1 MRNLKYLFL
10 IVTCLL
16 FASCSKEEPD
26 KTPGNNN
33 DKPTVDVPVDIPKE
47 TVQEQTEFYN
57 ITYRY
62 HDDVIVY
69 DENNEEYVD
78 RIEQDSIIF
87 LSGNTPQGLIPQ
99 AGDIIASGMSDVF
112 PFGLGNKVV
121 SVTKSGNTYQCLT
134 TSASLDEIFAELEID
149 AEMPLALEG
158 IDGLTDADGNF
169 YETTIA
175 PFEHE
180 AVASSRA
187 SVGSPDALTINLPSI
202 EELGTSN
209 QLTFGTVLD
218 FEYSQGKGMTNLSFE
233 FFSGLKTE
241 VELLKATVGAKV
253 KWPEIP
259 LQLPPFAIGPVVF
272 RPYLGIQLGMFV
284 NSEAKLGL
292 AFSNTM
298 SYKVGAKNESG
309 NNWEAYHQ
317 FTRRQEDKDAF
328 GRVEVSGNFNVGP
341 TLGVG
346 AFLGLYTRGVAMSIE
361 SETSLTAYVEAKG
374 SPGENVLERD
384 SEIGTSIDVGFD
396 VALQA
401 ELFGKDI
408 WAYEKGL
415 ADFNV
420 WKWSYPLYP
429 QVMENSLSV
438 DLTDKDNFI
447 YTAKYRM
454 QENGFLCWIYDHL
467 FAGICLVGPDGS
479 TNYIWEE
486 NSLSKESPDKHD
498 DAYHE
503 FQLNGLERGT
513 TYKAYPCILIND
525 TPYTVEGIEFTTL
538 EEEET
543 PGDDN
548 NEDNNDENGGTGG
561 GNGNDSG
568 SGDDNNNGNSG
579 EQPYTPSEDKASARI
594 MNIEFINME
603 RPTSSSWKVWLNVTV
618 EITNVE
624 HCKKLIIDSGIADI
638 TSLSEKAHF
647 TFENLTSTYVA
658 KISRYLHNWEPVFD
672 PECIECN
679 IHTWPVSFAP
689 NLYDM
694 NNNCINENELTNG
707 KNTFYKEFVYDN
719 GNFYMKDCVYN
730 EPIRGS
736 FPLDLY

>member
-62 HDDVIVY
+62 CDDVIVY
-69 DENNEEYVD
+69 DESNENYVEK
-78 RIEQDSIIF
+78 IEQDSIIF

-149 AEMPLALEG
+149 ASIPLSLEG

-187 SVGSPDALTINLPSI
+187 TVGSPDALTINLVKPKELDDASI
-202 EELGTSN
+202 NFHDSK
-209 QLTFGTVLD
+209 LTFGTVLD
-218 FEYSQGKGMTNLSFE
+218 FDYSKERGSSNLSLE
-233 FFSGLKTE
+233 FFSGMSADIGAIAA
-241 VELLKATVGAKV
+241 VEKEFE
-253 KWPEIP
+253 WPEIP

-272 RPYLGIQLGMFV
+272 RPYLGIQLGMSV

-408 WAYEKGL
+408 WAYEKEL
-415 ADFNV
+415 ADYNV

-429 QVMENSLSV
+429 QVMDNSLSV
-438 DLTDKDNFI
+438 DLTDKDSFI

-454 QENGFLCWIYDHL
+454 QENGFLCWIYNHL

-486 NSLSKESPDKHD
+486 NSLNRESPDKND
-498 DAYHE
+498 NTYHE
-503 FQLNGLERGT
+503 FQLDGLEKGT

-525 TPYTVEGIEFTTL
+525 TPYTVEGIEFTTP
-538 EEEET
+538 EEEDT

-548 NEDNNDENGGTGG
+548 NEGNNDENEGTGG

-568 SGDDNNNGNSG
+568 SGNDNNGGNNDEGTEVPKASFRIKNV
-579 EQPYTPSEDKASARI
+579 ELVDVVVAFYQPYFQTKA
-594 MNIEFINME
+594 NI
-603 RPTSSSWKVWLNVTV
+603 KVTV

-624 HCKKLIIDSGIADI
+624 NCERLLLPAGYASNKYEHYYVKYPDDNAEPPYVAEFK
-638 TSLSEKAHF
+638 
-647 TFENLTSTYVA
+647 NLTSTYVA
-658 KISRYLHNWEPVFD
+658 EYAVYLHPGLAAYAFIDFNKESTIIILDDGSKIYPDNCFHKEIDWNQGNSYMVD
-672 PECIECN
+672 SDCHC
-679 IHTWPVSFAP
+679 
-689 NLYDM
+689 YD
-694 NNNCINENELTNG
+694 E
-707 KNTFYKEFVYDN
+707 
-719 GNFYMKDCVYN
+719 
-730 EPIRGS
+730 
-736 FPLDLY
+736 